1 MFEQLNVI
9 QDETC
14 DSNLNWIKKN
24 KGFKYRL
31 LPNKLQEEYLSKAC
45 GCKRKLYNEYVARM
59 IKKLESTNFENGK
72 ITYSKLGL
80 PSPSKLKKEFEFMK
94 EVDSLVFCNAE
105 IAFKN
110 AITKYN
116 DNAYKK
122 QYTKSALKKQ
132 KTIGRKLTFKDL
144 KGLPSFKSK
153 KDGYDSFTTNNQNT
167 VSGDTIKVEGNYI
180 KIPKLKS
187 PIKFVKHRELPS
199 DGVIKNIT
207 ISKDSKGK
215 FYISINV
222 EYYVLDKKVTVYKN
236 KVVGL
241 DYSQSDFYY
250 SSDDKIANYP
260 KFYKKLEERLIK
272 EQRKLSSKKFGGY
285 NWLRQ
290 KKVVNRLQTK
300 IANQRKD
307 WLHKESYRLAEKYDA
322 VIVEDLDLRNLAQCL
337 SLGKNVHDNG
347 FGMFRDMLKYKLED
361 RGKQFIKVDKWFASS
376 KICSSCGHK
385 HDELKLSD
393 RTFVCPNCNLTINRD
408 YNASLNIKAEGLR
421 ILELA

>member
-1 MFEQLNVI
+1 MVDNQ
-9 QDETC
+9 
-14 DSNLNWIKKN
+14 NWIKKN
-24 KGFKYRL
+24 KGFRYLL
-31 LPNKLQEEYLSKAC
+31 LPNDAQAEYLSKAC
-45 GCKRKLYNEYVARM
+45 GCKRKMYNEYISRM
-59 IKKLESTNFENGK
+59 LDKLEMDGFENGK

-80 PSPSKLKKEFEFMK
+80 PSPAKIKEEFPFMK
-94 EVDSLVFCNAE
+94 EIDSLVFCNAE

-110 AITKYN
+110 AINKYN
-116 DNAYKK
+116 ENAYKK
-122 QYTKSALKKQ
+122 QYTKRSLKKQ
-132 KTIGRKLTFKDL
+132 RTIGRKLTFKDL

-153 KDGYDSFTTNNQNT
+153 KDGYDSFTTNNQLKPTN
-167 VSGDTIKVEGNYI
+167 GLPTIEIKGNYI
-180 KIPKLKS
+180 KIPKLKT
-187 PIKFVKHRELPS
+187 PIKFIKHRELPP
-199 DGVIKNIT
+199 DGVIKNVT
-207 ISKDSKGK
+207 VSKDSKDK

-222 EYYVLDKKVTVYKN
+222 EYYVLDNKVNINKD

-241 DYSQSDFYY
+241 DYSQANFYH

-307 WLHKESYRLAEKYDA
+307 WLHKESYRLAENYDA
-322 VIVEDLDLRNLAQCL
+322 VVVEDLDLRNLAQCL

-361 RGKQFIKVDKWFASS
+361 RGKQLVKIDKWFASS
-376 KICSSCGHK
+376 KTCSSCKTK
-385 HDELKLSD
+385 HEELELKD
-393 RTFVCPNCNLTINRD
+393 RVFECPTCKITINRD
-408 YNASLNIKAEGLR
+408 YNASLNMKAEGLKV
-421 ILELA
+421 LELV

>member
-1 MFEQLNVI
+1 MVDNQ
-9 QDETC
+9 
-14 DSNLNWIKKN
+14 NWIKKN
-24 KGFKYRL
+24 KGFKYLL
-31 LPNKLQEEYLSKAC
+31 LPTDIQAEYLSKAF
-45 GCKRKLYNEYVARM
+45 GCKRKMYNEYVAKM
-59 IKKLESTNFENGK
+59 LDKLEKDGFENGK

-80 PSPSKLKKEFEFMK
+80 PSPAQIKKEFPFMK
-94 EVDSLVFCNAE
+94 EVDSLIFCNAQ

-122 QYTKSALKKQ
+122 QYTKSSLKKQ

-153 KDGYDSFTTNNQNT
+153 KDGYDSFTTNNQNIA
-167 VSGDTIKVEGNYI
+167 SGDTIKVDGNYI
-180 KIPKLKS
+180 KIPKLKTS
-187 PIKFVKHRELPS
+187 IKFIKHRELPP
-199 DGVIKNIT
+199 DGVIKNVT
-207 ISKDSKGK
+207 ISKDSKDK

-222 EYYVLDKKVTVYKN
+222 EYYVLDKKVKIDKD
-236 KVVGL
+236 KVVGI

-272 EQRKLSSKKFGGY
+272 EQRKLSSKKFGGQ

-290 KKVVNRLQTK
+290 KKVINRLQTK

-307 WLHKESYRLAEKYDA
+307 WLHKESYRLAENYDA

-361 RGKQFIKVDKWFASS
+361 RGKQLVKIDKWFASS
-376 KICSSCGHK
+376 KTCSSCGTK
-385 HDELKLSD
+385 HENLELKD
-393 RTFVCPNCNLTINRD
+393 RVFECPKCKLTIDRD
-408 YNASLNIKAEGLR
+408 YNASLNIKAEGLK
-421 ILELA
+421 ILDLI

>member
-1 MFEQLNVI
+1 MVE
-9 QDETC
+9 
-14 DSNLNWIKKN
+14 NLEWVKKN
-24 KGFKYRL
+24 KGFKFRL
-31 LPNKLQEEYLSKAC
+31 VPNDVQAEYLLKAC
-45 GCKRKLYNEYVARM
+45 GCKRKFYNEYVSKM
-59 IKKLESTNFENGK
+59 IEKLEQDGFENGK

-80 PSPSKLKKEFEFMK
+80 PSPSALKKEFPFMK
-94 EVDSLVFCNAE
+94 EIDSLVFCNAE

-116 DNAYKK
+116 DNAFKK

-132 KTIGRKLTFKDL
+132 KTIGRQLTFKDL
-144 KGLPSFKSK
+144 KGIPSFKSK
-153 KDGYDSFTTNNQNT
+153 KDGLDSFTTNNQLKPSN
-167 VSGDTIKVEGNYI
+167 GLPTIEVKDNYI

-187 PIKFVKHRELPS
+187 PIKFIKHRELPL
-199 DGVIKNIT
+199 DGTIKNVT
-207 ISKDSKGK
+207 ISVNSKGQ

-222 EYYVLDKKVTVYKN
+222 EYYVLDKKVAIDKN

-241 DYSQSDFYY
+241 DYSQQDFYY

-260 KFYKKLEERLIK
+260 KFYKNLEERLIK
-272 EQRKLSSKKFGGY
+272 EQKKLSSKKFGGY

-307 WLHKESYRLAEKYDA
+307 WLHKESYRLAENYDA
-322 VIVEDLDLRNLAQCL
+322 VIVEDIDLRNMAQCL

-347 FGMFRDMLKYKLED
+347 FGMFRIFLQYKLED
-361 RGKQFIKVDKWFASS
+361 RGKQLVKVDKWFASS
-376 KICSSCGHK
+376 KTCSSCGHK
-385 HDELKLSD
+385 HEELKLSD

-408 YNASLNIKAEGLR
+408 YNASLNIKAEGLK

>member
-45 GCKRKLYNEYVARM
+45 GYKRKFYNEYVARM

-222 EYYVLDKKVTVYKN
+222 EYYVLDKKVTVDKN

>member
-1 MFEQLNVI
+1 MVDNQ
-9 QDETC
+9 
-14 DSNLNWIKKN
+14 NWIKKN
-24 KGFKYRL
+24 KGFKYLL
-31 LPNKLQEEYLSKAC
+31 LPTDIQAEYLSKAF
-45 GCKRKLYNEYVARM
+45 GCKRKMYNEYVAKM
-59 IKKLESTNFENGK
+59 LDKLEKDGFENGK

-80 PSPSKLKKEFEFMK
+80 PSPAKIKKEFPFMK

-132 KTIGRKLTFKDL
+132 KTIGRKLTLRDL

-180 KIPKLKS
+180 KIPKLKT
-187 PIKFVKHRELPS
+187 PIKFIKHRELPP

-207 ISKDSKGK
+207 ISKDSKDK

-222 EYYVLDKKVTVYKN
+222 EYYVLDNKVKLN
-236 KVVGL
+236 KDKVVGL
-241 DYSQSDFYY
+241 DYSQSNFYY

-307 WLHKESYRLAEKYDA
+307 WLHKESYRLAENYDA

-361 RGKQFIKVDKWFASS
+361 RGKQLVKIDKWFASS
-376 KICSSCGHK
+376 KTCSSCGTK
-385 HDELKLSD
+385 HEKLELKN
-393 RTFVCPNCNLTINRD
+393 RIFECPSCKLTINRD
-408 YNASLNIKAEGLR
+408 YNASLNIKAEGLK
-421 ILELA
+421 ILGLA

>member
-1 MFEQLNVI
+1 MVDNQ
-9 QDETC
+9 
-14 DSNLNWIKKN
+14 NWIKKN
-24 KGFKYRL
+24 KGFKYLL
-31 LPNKLQEEYLSKAC
+31 LPTDTQVEYLSKAC
-45 GCKRKLYNEYVARM
+45 GCKRKMYNEYVAKM
-59 IKKLESTNFENGK
+59 LDKLEKDGIENGK
-72 ITYSKLGL
+72 ITYSKFGL
-80 PSPSKLKKEFEFMK
+80 PTPAQIKKEFPFMK
-94 EVDSLVFCNAE
+94 EVDALVFCNTE

-110 AITKYN
+110 AINKYN

-122 QYTKSALKKQ
+122 QYTKSALKNQ

-167 VSGDTIKVEGNYI
+167 ASGDTIKVDGNYI
-180 KIPKLKS
+180 KIPKLKT
-187 PIKFVKHRELPS
+187 PIKFIKHRELPP
-199 DGVIKNIT
+199 DGVIKNVT
-207 ISKDSKGK
+207 ISKDSKDK

-222 EYYVLDKKVTVYKN
+222 EYYILDKKVKIN
-236 KVVGL
+236 KDKVVGL

-272 EQRKLSSKKFGGY
+272 EQRKLSSKKFSGQ

-290 KKVVNRLQTK
+290 KKVINRLQAK

-307 WLHKESYRLAEKYDA
+307 WLHKESYRLAENYDA
-322 VIVEDLDLRNLAQCL
+322 VIVEDLELRNLAQCL

-361 RGKQFIKVDKWFASS
+361 RGKQFIKIDKWFASS
-376 KICSSCGHK
+376 KICSSCGTK
-385 HDELKLSD
+385 HEELELKD
-393 RTFVCPNCNLTINRD
+393 RIFICPECKLTINRD
-408 YNASLNIKAEGLR
+408 YNASLNIKREGLK
-421 ILELA
+421 ILGLV

>member
-45 GCKRKLYNEYVARM
+45 GCKRKFYNEYVARM

-222 EYYVLDKKVTVYKN
+222 EYYVLDKKVTVDKN

>member
-1 MFEQLNVI
+1 MVDNQ
-9 QDETC
+9 
-14 DSNLNWIKKN
+14 NWVKKN
-24 KGFKYRL
+24 KGFKYLL
-31 LPNKLQEEYLSKAC
+31 LPNDTQIDYLLKAF
-45 GCKRKLYNEYVARM
+45 GCKRKMYNEYVSKM
-59 IKKLESTNFENGK
+59 LDKLEKDGFENGK

-80 PSPSKLKKEFEFMK
+80 PSPSKIKKEFLFMK

-132 KTIGRKLTFKDL
+132 KTIGRKLTFRDL

-167 VSGDTIKVEGNYI
+167 ASGDTIKVEGNYI
-180 KIPKLKS
+180 KIPKLKT
-187 PIKFVKHRELPS
+187 PIKFIKHRELPP
-199 DGVIKNIT
+199 DGVIKNVT
-207 ISKDSKGK
+207 ISKDSKDK
-215 FYISINV
+215 FYISISV
-222 EYYVLDKKVTVYKN
+222 EYYVLDKKVNINKD

-241 DYSQSDFYY
+241 DYSQSNFYH

-260 KFYKKLEERLIK
+260 KFYKKLEERLMK
-272 EQRKLSSKKFGGY
+272 EQRKLSSKKFEGQ

-290 KKVVNRLQTK
+290 KKVINKLQTK

-307 WLHKESYRLAEKYDA
+307 WLHKESYRLAENYDA

-361 RGKQFIKVDKWFASS
+361 RGKQLVKIDKWFASS
-376 KICSSCGHK
+376 KTCSSCGTK
-385 HDELKLSD
+385 HEKLELKD
-393 RTFVCPNCNLTINRD
+393 KVFECPKCKVTIDRD
-408 YNASLNIKAEGLR
+408 YNASLNIKREGLKV
-421 ILELA
+421 LGLL

>member
-1 MFEQLNVI
+1 MIDNQ
-9 QDETC
+9 
-14 DSNLNWIKKN
+14 NWIKKN
-24 KGFKYRL
+24 KGFKYLL
-31 LPNKLQEEYLSKAC
+31 LPTDTQVDYLSKAC
-45 GCKRKLYNEYVARM
+45 GCKRKMYNEYVAKM
-59 IKKLESTNFENGK
+59 LDKLEKDGFENGK
-72 ITYSKLGL
+72 IIFSKLDL
-80 PSPSKLKKEFEFMK
+80 PSPAKIKKEFPFMK
-94 EVDSLVFCNAE
+94 EIDSLVFCNAE

-153 KDGYDSFTTNNQNT
+153 KDGYDSFTTNNQST
-167 VSGDTIKVEGNYI
+167 TKGYTIEIKGNYI
-180 KIPKLKS
+180 KIPKLKT
-187 PIKFVKHRELPS
+187 PIKFIKHRELHP
-199 DGVIKNIT
+199 DGVIKNVT
-207 ISKDSKGK
+207 ISKDSKNK

-222 EYYVLDKKVTVYKN
+222 EYYVLDKKVNINKD

-290 KKVVNRLQTK
+290 KKVINRLQTK

-307 WLHKESYRLAEKYDA
+307 WLHKESYRLAENYDA

-361 RGKQFIKVDKWFASS
+361 RGKEFVKIDKWFASS
-376 KICSSCGHK
+376 KTCSSCGTK
-385 HDELKLSD
+385 HEGLQLKD
-393 RTFVCPNCNLTINRD
+393 RTFECPKCKLSINRD
-408 YNASLNIKAEGLR
+408 YNASLNIKNEGLK
-421 ILELA
+421 IINLV